1 MSCWAKFVCLWLVAV
16 MLVIVIAPYFDLP
29 PTAVRASSTA
39 HRVPHSAFHAIIA
52 ASMTL
57 LPQPRLGSSVEII
70 FASSGELSISLIDLN
85 CARLC

>member
-1 MSCWAKFVCLWLVAV
+1 VSRWTKFVCLWLVAV

-29 PTAVRASSTA
+29 PTAVRSSSTT

-52 ASMTL
+52 AGMTL

-70 FASSGELSISLIDLN
+70 SARSGELSASLIDLN